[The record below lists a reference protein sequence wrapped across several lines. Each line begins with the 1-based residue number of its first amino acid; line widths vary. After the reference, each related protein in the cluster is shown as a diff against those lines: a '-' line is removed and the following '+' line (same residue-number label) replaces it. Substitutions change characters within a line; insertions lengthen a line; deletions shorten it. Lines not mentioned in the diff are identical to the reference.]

1 MGGGVGGWG
10 SWHGWAGLADMG
22 CMGFPVFVSL
32 GYESRFALL
41 GAMAREM
48 AEALARKGCEVNP
61 AGGLEALGGR
71 AGMALW
77 LNFLG
82 DVKELSP
89 KVTASGSRV
98 ALVQFFVDHPLA
110 LWTEQMDA
118 LARLPNFR
126 MVLPCVDGLHL
137 LRMRWPTL
145 KHAHCLHGVSP
156 AALAPADELEAS
168 HLGRGESSR
177 DVDVVVTGSIHTEE
191 EIEALKGRL
200 PARVHRSCDEAAE
213 MMERRAWTP
222 FEQALDVAAGSDG
235 LMTGE
240 WGLLQA
246 CQRYVVAA
254 VNRRRRIAVVRA
266 LRGLRV
272 EVYGGGA
279 WEGVC
284 SEMGAAWRGEVAYG
298 ELPAALR
305 RARVCV
311 ALGPTQFTHTFSERL
326 LLSLAAGCAT
336 VADDRELARRHFGG
350 SGCVEM
356 FDAAEV
362 GAMRGAIEGL
372 LADRARCA
380 AMGAAGREAVA
391 RGHLWEHRMEMLAR
405 VGSDAV
411 G

>member
-1 MGGGVGGWG
+1 
-10 SWHGWAGLADMG
+10 
-22 CMGFPVFVSL
+22 MGFPVFIAL

-41 GAMAREM
+41 GAMAREI

-61 AGGLEALGGR
+61 AGGIEALSGR

-77 LNFLG
+77 MNFLG
-82 DVKELSP
+82 DVKDLSP
-89 KVTASGSRV
+89 RVTGAGSRV

-110 LWTEQMDA
+110 LWSEQMDV

-137 LRMRWPTL
+137 LRMRWPGL

-156 AALAPADELEAS
+156 AALAPPEGIEGS
-168 HLGRGESSR
+168 HLGRGDGAR
-177 DVDVVVTGSIHTEE
+177 GVDVVVTGSIHTEE
-191 EIEALKGRL
+191 EIAALKGKL
-200 PARVHRSCDEAAE
+200 PARVHKACDEAAE
-213 MMERRAWTP
+213 MMERRPGTT
-222 FEQALDVAAGSDG
+222 FENALDVAAGSDG

-240 WGLLQA
+240 WALLQA

-254 VNRRRRIAVVRA
+254 LNRRRRIAVVRA
-266 LRGLRV
+266 LRGLNA
-272 EVYGGGA
+272 EVYGGAA
-279 WEGVC
+279 WEPVCAEAGVV
-284 SEMGAAWRGEVAYG
+284 WRGEVAYG
-298 ELPAALR
+298 DLPVTLR

-336 VADDRELARRHFGG
+336 VADDRALVRRHFDGA
-350 SGCVEM
+350 GCVEV
-356 FDAAEV
+356 FDASDI
-362 GAMRGAIEGL
+362 GAMREVIDGML
-372 LADRARCA
+372 SDRSRCA

-391 RGHLWEHRMEMLAR
+391 GGHLWEHRMEMLAR